1 MSSHH
6 IVREKQEPALLIL
19 SLENFGDE
27 ELGQLLEWSP
37 TLIAT
42 LPVAEQLVVYGIKV
56 DWIIGNSVS
65 SFNQSDVKWIT
76 LNDNQSELEAGL
88 DYLAAQGYPAVNII
102 TDQSATGVFSD
113 YIHQINLV
121 IFHQQKKIY
130 AITSGFSKWRP
141 AGEIVEVLTLGY
153 EIKTQNLE
161 LIAPQQYQTIADGT
175 TVFTFNGQRIFISEE
190 Y

>member
-27 ELGQLLEWSP
+27 DLGQLLEWSP

-56 DWIIGNSVS
+56 DLIVANPVS
-65 SFNQSDVKWIT
+65 YFDQSDVKWIPV
-76 LNDNQSELEAGL
+76 DGQSNLQAGL
-88 DYLAAQGYPAVNII
+88 DYLLTQGYPAVNII
-102 TDQSATGVFSD
+102 TDRLETDIFSA
-113 YIHQINLV
+113 YINQINLV
-121 IFHQQKKIY
+121 IFYQGKKIY
-130 AITSGFSKWRP
+130 AIASGFSKWRP
-141 AGEIVEVLTLGY
+141 AGQVVEVLSSNQ
-153 EIKTQNLE
+153 EIAVQNLK
-161 LIAPQQYQTIADGT
+161 LTAPQQYQTIADGVT
-175 TVFTFNGQRIFISEE
+175 AFTFQSPRIFISEE

>member
-56 DWIIGNSVS
+56 DLVIENPVNSFS
-65 SFNQSDVKWIT
+65 QSDVKWIA

-88 DYLAAQGYPAVNII
+88 DYLMAQGYPAVNII
-102 TDQSATGVFSD
+102 TNQLETGFFSS
-113 YIHQINLV
+113 YIHLINLV
-121 IFHQQKKIY
+121 IFHQRKRIY

-141 AGEIVEVLTLGY
+141 EGEIVDVLTPGH
-153 EIKTQNLE
+153 EIKAQNLE
-161 LIAPQQYQTIADGT
+161 LIAPHQYQTIADGT
-175 TVFTFNGQRIFISEE
+175 TVFIFNGPRIFISEG